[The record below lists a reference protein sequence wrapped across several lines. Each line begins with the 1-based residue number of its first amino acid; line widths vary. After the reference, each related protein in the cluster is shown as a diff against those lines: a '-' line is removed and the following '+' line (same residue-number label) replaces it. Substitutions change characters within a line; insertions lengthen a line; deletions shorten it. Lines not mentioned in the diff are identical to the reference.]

1 MVGTVGQRNTGTTVR
16 FWPDPK
22 FFDSDKFSV
31 PQLKHVLKA
40 KAVLCPGLKITFENE
55 ATKEKDEWFFTGDL
69 AAYLKEEIGKE
80 DALPAEPIFA
90 KNDQRRSTSSNTRSC
105 GRRTPSARWARATS
119 T

>member
-1 MVGTVGQRNTGTTVR
+1 M
-16 FWPDPK
+16 
-22 FFDSDKFSV
+22 
-31 PQLKHVLKA
+31 LKA

-90 KNDQRRSTSSNTRSC
+90 KNDQPKVNVVEYALRVDAERRARD
-105 GRRTPSARWARATS
+105 GRELRQPHSRPSKAART
-119 T
+119 